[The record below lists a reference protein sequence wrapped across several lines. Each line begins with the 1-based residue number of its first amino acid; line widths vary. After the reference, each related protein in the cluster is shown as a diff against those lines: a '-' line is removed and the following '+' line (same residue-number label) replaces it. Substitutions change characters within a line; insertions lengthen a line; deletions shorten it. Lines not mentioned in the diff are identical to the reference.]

1 MKMTVTGS
9 WMVPMCEEAIDYLKY
24 HNPELMWML
33 DITYKHHIDKRT
45 KKLYTHIGKLTEE
58 VLPWCFIPP
67 FVEVMT
73 VEDFI
78 DKIYIPHTFSL
89 DVY

>member
-33 DITYKHHIDKRT
+33 VNVMLIGDVKH
-45 KKLYTHIGKLTEE
+45 
-58 VLPWCFIPP
+58 
-67 FVEVMT
+67 
-73 VEDFI
+73 
-78 DKIYIPHTFSL
+78 PHQP
-89 DVY
+89 